1 MEFGAGMA
9 GNAAVCVY
17 DSRVD
22 RDDVITVDAEPS
34 DTEVERHSCRH
45 HKKVHVCE
53 QSPSHDRMGL
63 HPHKGT
69 TPITQKI
76 SNTQSQSQF
85 RSVDVMQIP
94 CTWVN
99 F

>member
-53 QSPSHDRMGL
+53 QSPSHNRMA
-63 HPHKGT
+63 
-69 TPITQKI
+69 
-76 SNTQSQSQF
+76 
-85 RSVDVMQIP
+85 IP
-94 CTWVN
+94 VHL
-99 F
+99 